1 MRVSLIVACGV
12 LLTPTFAVAA
22 AGLSDIVATEAC
34 WIRAPYALVKCQSEG
49 GRYPAR
55 LVRARPMSSDEKW
68 SLFPAGYCGIVPL
81 DTVVDHIDQVAITPR
96 FLVVRDRTG
105 VFWAVALDEAV
116 REPTQFPSLA
126 AANEWL
132 LQHGTAIVQENEFR
146 PFEDVYRE
154 SRPPY
159 SVVVPMVLIGSLV
172 VGFVLLLKIW
182 QRRHRRAFRGK
193 A

>member
-22 AGLSDIVATEAC
+22 AGLSDIAATEAC

-55 LVRARPMSSDEKW
+55 LVRARPMTADEKW
-68 SLFPAGYCGIVPL
+68 SLFPVGYCGIVPL
-81 DTVVDHIDQVAITPR
+81 DTVVGDIDQVAITPR

-105 VFWAVALDEAV
+105 VFWVVALDEAV

-172 VGFVLLLKIW
+172 VGFVLLVKIW
-182 QRRHRRAFRGK
+182 QRRRRRAFRGK

>member
-22 AGLSDIVATEAC
+22 AGLSDIAATEAC

-49 GRYPAR
+49 GRHPAR

-81 DTVVDHIDQVAITPR
+81 DTVVGDIDQVAITPR

-105 VFWAVALDEAV
+105 VFWVVALDEAV

-132 LQHGTAIVQENEFR
+132 LQHGAAIVQENEFR

-182 QRRHRRAFRGK
+182 QRRRRRAFRGK

>member
-1 MRVSLIVACGV
+1 
-12 LLTPTFAVAA
+12 
-22 AGLSDIVATEAC
+22 
-34 WIRAPYALVKCQSEG
+34 
-49 GRYPAR
+49 
-55 LVRARPMSSDEKW
+55 MSSDEKW

-81 DTVVDHIDQVAITPR
+81 DTVVGDIDQVAITPR

-105 VFWAVALDEAV
+105 VFWVVALDEAV

-132 LQHGTAIVQENEFR
+132 LQDGAAIVQENEFR

-172 VGFVLLLKIW
+172 VGFVLLVKIW
-182 QRRHRRAFRGK
+182 QRRRRRAFRGK